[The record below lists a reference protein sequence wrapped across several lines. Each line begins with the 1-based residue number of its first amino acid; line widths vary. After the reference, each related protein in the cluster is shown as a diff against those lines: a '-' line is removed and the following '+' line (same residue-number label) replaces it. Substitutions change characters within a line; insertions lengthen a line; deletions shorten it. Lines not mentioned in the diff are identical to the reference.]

1 MKALKTIFSSLLAL
15 LVLLSSISFTIDK
28 HICMGRVQSVAI
40 LHDAAPCGMELFA
53 QSGENLS
60 MMEGCC
66 KSEQTVIEG
75 NEHLVKIVKPVAV
88 EYQSLWVAEL
98 PKLIETIDLQEA
110 TLVASHTL
118 YLPPLIDQDVPV
130 LLQSFLI

>member
-1 MKALKTIFSSLLAL
+1 
-15 LVLLSSISFTIDK
+15 
-28 HICMGRVQSVAI
+28 MGRVQSVAI